1 MLGFAVAE
9 LMKRKLMITQLST
22 SATSRSGDVLAGIIG
37 TLIATNYIE
46 IINRPDRLAEVA
58 STGAHIHNL
67 AAVTVSKNVRIL
79 LHQL

>member
-1 MLGFAVAE
+1 
-9 LMKRKLMITQLST
+9 
-22 SATSRSGDVLAGIIG
+22 VLAAIIG

-67 AAVTVSKNVRIL
+67 AAVTVSMDLPISVDRRQIL
-79 LHQL
+79 FLSRSRK